1 MLRERGFSL
10 IETLAGLLILAF
22 VLTTSLAVFT
32 ERQRRLR
39 QADEYIV
46 VYQALANEAEVSR
59 VIPFAS
65 LTPGSSSFRSDT
77 TILDELRDVKTSV
90 TVSNWKSGARMVEMT
105 VEWNEGARTES
116 MSIVRVNTGHG
127 GSFW

>member
-10 IETLAGLLILAF
+10 IETLVGLLILAF

-32 ERQRRLR
+32 ERQKRLR

-46 VYQALANEAEVSR
+46 VYQALANEAEASR

-105 VEWNEGARTES
+105 VEWNEGTRTES
-116 MSIVRVNTGHG
+116 MSIVRVNMGHG